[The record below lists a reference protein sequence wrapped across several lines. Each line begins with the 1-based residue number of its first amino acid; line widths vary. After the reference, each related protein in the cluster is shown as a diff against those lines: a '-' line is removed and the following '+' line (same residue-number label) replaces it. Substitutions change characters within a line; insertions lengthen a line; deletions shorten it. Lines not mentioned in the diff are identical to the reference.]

1 MEKQTGKQQGFGTKF
16 GLTSIFQKEDPDHV
30 KLENSLVRAVSELR
44 YEQLKE
50 VRLSKDFDLR
60 LENMLKQVSFD
71 EETSWSKFSRS
82 FVWNRSFQY
91 SLSAALAILVLAVT
105 VGRFSSSNET
115 SVAER
120 SGTLSVGTDREFVDL
135 PSSAKVDVDLNSRH
149 LLEIAKNPQAS
160 KTLAS
165 LEQYFIEKGD
175 YRTAQEIRH
184 VLESTGK

>member
-1 MEKQTGKQQGFGTKF
+1 MEKQTTKQQGPKF
-16 GLTSIFQKEDPDHV
+16 GFSSIFQKEDPDHV

-44 YEQLKE
+44 TEQMKDIN
-50 VRLSKDFDLR
+50 LSKDFNLR
-60 LENMLKQVSFD
+60 LENLLKDVRFD

-115 SVAER
+115 SLAER
-120 SGTLSVGTDREFVDL
+120 SGTLTVGEDREFVDL
-135 PSSAKVDVDLNSRH
+135 PSSARVDVDLNSRH
-149 LLEIAKNPQAS
+149 LLEISKNPQAH
-160 KTLAS
+160 KTLGS

-184 VLESTGK
+184 VLESTSK